1 MRVLLINQVYYP
13 DVAATAQHADD
24 LARHLVRAGHEVH
37 VIASRSIYG
46 TKGATLD
53 KYEEVDGV
61 KVHRVGRSLFGK
73 AGILARAADFAVF
86 YVLATIKALTL
97 KRCDVSVCFT
107 TPPFISLVGWVLR
120 LLRGTKFVYW
130 VMDMYPDVPVVCGVM
145 KQGAPSTRFFDAVDR
160 FCLRRADRVVVLGR
174 CMRDRVL
181 AKGADPQTVEHIG
194 VWSDQSEVKPI
205 SREDNEYTTRWGLNG
220 KFVVM
225 YSGNFGLA
233 HDVRTMLEA
242 AERLQEDQRFRFLF
256 VGAGKKKSEVEAF
269 VSDRHLRN
277 AVVDGYQPRQKLDHS
292 LSCPDVHLATMI
304 PGAEGLIVPCKL
316 FGIMAAGRPTVF
328 IGSPKSEL
336 ALVLGEHGC
345 GEVIEPGDVGGLV
358 DLLKRLA
365 DDRDWVRAMGDRARS
380 ALSEAYSRERA
391 CEAWRTLL
399 EDVVR
404 DDPAAAIGGSGIDL
418 DEQRSGVRN
427 GANV

>member
-24 LARHLVRAGHEVH
+24 LARHLVRSGHEVH

-46 TKGATLD
+46 TKGATLA

-73 AGILARAADFAVF
+73 AGILARAADFAIF
-86 YVLATIKALTL
+86 YLLAMFKALTI

-120 LLRGTKFVYW
+120 VLRGTKFVYW

-145 KQGAPSTRFFDAVDR
+145 SEGSLSTRFFNAIDR
-160 FCLRRADRVVVLGR
+160 FCLKRADRVVVLGR

-181 AKGADPQTVEHIG
+181 AKGADPEKVKHIG
-194 VWSDQSEVKPI
+194 VWSDQSEVRPI
-205 SREDNEYTTRWGLNG
+205 SRAENEYTAKWGLEN

-242 AERLQEDQRFRFLF
+242 AKKLEGDDRFRFLF
-256 VGAGKKKSEVEAF
+256 VGGGKKKSEVEAF
-269 VSDRHLRN
+269 VRDHDLSN
-277 AVVDGYQPRQKLDHS
+277 AAVDGYQPREKLDHS

-336 ALVLGEHGC
+336 ALVLTENEC
-345 GEVIEPGDVGGLV
+345 GEVIEPGDVDGLV
-358 DLLKRLA
+358 STLRRMAESPDQVCR
-365 DDRDWVRAMGDRARS
+365 MGERARA

-391 CEAWRTLL
+391 CEVWRVLL
-399 EDVVR
+399 EDVVS
-404 DDPAAAIGGSGIDL
+404 DDPAVELPDRITEVPKGGS
-418 DEQRSGVRN
+418 V
-427 GANV
+427 

>member
-37 VIASRSIYG
+37 VIASRSLYG
-46 TKGATLD
+46 TKGATLA
-53 KYEEVDGV
+53 KEEDVDGV

-73 AGILARAADFAVF
+73 AGIVARAADFAVF
-86 YVLATIKALTL
+86 YLLAMIKSLTL
-97 KRCDVSVCFT
+97 KRFDVAVCFT
-107 TPPFISLVGWVLR
+107 TPPFISLVGW
-120 LLRGTKFVYW
+120 LLKAVRGTKFVYW

-145 KQGAPSTRFFDAVDR
+145 KEGALSTRFFNGVDR
-160 FCLRRADRVVVLGR
+160 FCLKRADRVVVLGR
-174 CMRDRVL
+174 CMQERVL
-181 AKGADPQTVEHIG
+181 AKGADPAKVAHIG

-205 SREDNEYTTRWGLNG
+205 ARTENEYTGAWGLDG

-242 AERLQEDQRFRFLF
+242 AARLQDDGRFRFLF
-256 VGAGKKKSEVEAF
+256 VGGGKKKAEVEAF
-269 VSDRHLRN
+269 VREKGLGN
-277 AVVDGYQPRQKLDHS
+277 AVVDGYQPREKLDHS

-328 IGSPKSEL
+328 VGSPKSEL
-336 ALVLGEHGC
+336 AQVLREHDC
-345 GEVIEPGDVGGLV
+345 GAVVEPGDVEELV
-358 DLLKRLA
+358 RTLRELA
-365 DDRDWVRAMGDRARS
+365 DDPERVGAMGDRARS
-380 ALSEAYSRERA
+380 ALAAAYSRERA
-391 CEAWRTLL
+391 CEAWRELL
-399 EDVVR
+399 EDVVK
-404 DDPAAAIGGSGIDL
+404 DDPAAVVSGPVSGSARG
-418 DEQRSGVRN
+418 ES
-427 GANV
+427 A

>member
-13 DVAATAQHADD
+13 DHAATAQHADD

-46 TKGATLD
+46 SKGATLA

-86 YVLATIKALTL
+86 YVLAMLKALTIR
-97 KRCDVSVCFT
+97 RCDVSVCFT

-120 LLRGTKFVYW
+120 TIRGTKFVYW

-145 KQGAPSTRFFDAVDR
+145 KERALSTRFFEAVDR
-160 FCLRRADRVVVLGR
+160 FCLKRADRVVVLGR
-174 CMRDRVL
+174 CMRERVL
-181 AKGADPQTVEHIG
+181 AKGADPAKVEHIG

-205 SREDNEYTTRWGLNG
+205 AREGNEYTERWGLED

-242 AERLQEDQRFRFLF
+242 AERLRADERFRFLF
-256 VGAGKKKSEVEAF
+256 VGGGKKKAEVERF
-269 VSDRHLRN
+269 VEERGLMN
-277 AVVDGYQPRQKLDHS
+277 AVVDGYQPREKLDQS
-292 LSCPDVHLATMI
+292 LSCADVHLATMI
-304 PGAEGLIVPCKL
+304 PGAEGVIVPCKL
-316 FGIMAAGRPTVF
+316 FGIMAAGRATVF

-336 ALVLGEHGC
+336 ARVLDEHGC
-345 GEVIEPGDVGGLV
+345 GVVVEPGDVDGLV
-358 DLLKRLA
+358 AALKSMA
-365 DDRDWVRAMGDRARS
+365 DEPERVDEMGNRART
-380 ALSEAYSRERA
+380 ALSDAYSRERA
-391 CEAWRTLL
+391 CEQWRELL
-399 EDVVR
+399 EVVVGDVSSASDSR
-404 DDPAAAIGGSGIDL
+404 ELTGAARGES
-418 DEQRSGVRN
+418 V
-427 GANV
+427 

>member
-46 TKGATLD
+46 TKGATLA

-73 AGILARAADFAVF
+73 AGILARAADFGVF
-86 YVLATIKALTL
+86 YVLAMLKALTM

-120 LLRGTKFVYW
+120 VVRRTKFVYW

-145 KQGAPSTRFFDAVDR
+145 KERALSTRFFEAVDR
-160 FCLRRADRVVVLGR
+160 FCLKRADRVVVLGR
-174 CMRDRVL
+174 CMKDRVL
-181 AKGADPQTVEHIG
+181 AKGASPEKVVHIG

-205 SREDNEYTTRWGLNG
+205 ARADNEYTERWGLDG

-233 HDVRTMLEA
+233 HDVATMLEA
-242 AERLQEDQRFRFLF
+242 AKRLETDERFRFLF
-256 VGAGKKKSEVEAF
+256 VGGGKKKAEVEAF
-269 VSDRHLRN
+269 VRERSLSN
-277 AVVDGYQPRQKLDHS
+277 AVVDGYQPREKLDQS
-292 LSCPDVHLATMI
+292 LSCADVHIATMI
-304 PGAEGLIVPCKL
+304 PGAEGVIVPCKL
-316 FGIMAAGRPTVF
+316 FGIMAAGRATVF
-328 IGSPKSEL
+328 VGSPKSEL
-336 ALVLGEHGC
+336 ALVLEEHGC
-345 GEVIEPGDVGGLV
+345 GVVVEPGDVDGLV
-358 DLLKRLA
+358 DQLKALA
-365 DDRDWVRAMGDRARS
+365 DEPERVRQMGDRARN
-380 ALSEAYSRERA
+380 ALAEAYSRDQA
-391 CEAWRTLL
+391 CEAWRGLL
-399 EDVVR
+399 EGLV
-404 DDPAAAIGGSGIDL
+404 P
-418 DEQRSGVRN
+418 EQKRATERLVGH
-427 GANV
+427 GASEASHQ

>member
-46 TKGATLD
+46 TKGATLA

-73 AGILARAADFAVF
+73 AGILARIADFGLF
-86 YVLATIKALTL
+86 YMLAMFRAITL
-97 KRCDVSVCFT
+97 KRCDVAVCFT

-120 LLRGTKFVYW
+120 TLRGTKFVYW

-145 KQGAPSTRFFDAVDR
+145 KEGALSTRFFEGVDR

-174 CMRDRVL
+174 CMRERVL
-181 AKGADPQTVEHIG
+181 AKGADPSKVEHIG

-205 SREDNEYTTRWGLNG
+205 SRDENEYTERWGLGG

-242 AERLQEDQRFRFLF
+242 AERLRSDDRFRFLF
-256 VGAGKKKSEVEAF
+256 VGGGKKKEEVEVF
-269 VSDRHLRN
+269 VREKVLEN
-277 AVVDGYQPRQKLDHS
+277 AVLDGYQPREKLDHS
-292 LSCPDVHLATMI
+292 LSCADVHLVSMI

-328 IGSPKSEL
+328 IGNEKSEL
-336 ALVLGEHGC
+336 ARVLEEHEC
-345 GEVIEPGDVGGLV
+345 GEVVEPGDVDRLV
-358 DLLKRLA
+358 DVLVRLA
-365 DDRDWVRAMGDRARS
+365 DDAERVRSMGERARV

-391 CEAWRTLL
+391 CEAWRGVL
-399 EDVVR
+399 EGVV
-404 DDPAAAIGGSGIDL
+404 GID
-418 DEQRSGVRN
+418 SASSVVHGVAGSAR
-427 GANV
+427 GESA

>member
-24 LARHLVRAGHEVH
+24 LARHLVRAGHDVH

-46 TKGATLD
+46 GKGATLS

-61 KVHRVGRSLFGK
+61 RVHRVGRSIFGK
-73 AGILARAADFAVF
+73 AGIAARAADFAVF
-86 YVLATIKALTL
+86 YVLAMFKALTL
-97 KRCDVSVCFT
+97 KRFDVAVCFT

-120 LLRGTKFVYW
+120 TLRGTKFVYW

-145 KQGAPSTRFFDAVDR
+145 KEGALSTRFFEAVDR

-174 CMRDRVL
+174 CMRERVL
-181 AKGADPQTVEHIG
+181 AKGADPEKVEHIG

-205 SREDNEYTTRWGLNG
+205 GREHNEYTERWGLDG

-242 AERLQEDQRFRFLF
+242 AERLESDDRFRFLF
-256 VGAGKKKSEVEAF
+256 VGGGKKKAEVEAF
-269 VSDRHLRN
+269 VQDRGLTN
-277 AVVDGYQPRQKLDHS
+277 AVVDGYQPREKLDHS

-336 ALVLGEHGC
+336 ALVLRENGC
-345 GEVIEPGDVGGLV
+345 GEVVEPGEVETLV
-358 DLLKRLA
+358 EVLRGLA
-365 DDRDWVRAMGDRARS
+365 DDPGRVRSMGERARA
-380 ALSEAYSRERA
+380 ALSDAYGRETA
-391 CEAWRTLL
+391 CEAWRRLL
-399 EDVVR
+399 EGVAGET
-404 DDPAAAIGGSGIDL
+404 PIAGEA
-418 DEQRSGVRN
+418 EPEGVRAR
-427 GANV
+427 GESA